1 MSLVTATLGSPQK
14 VQAGS
19 VAALF
24 RGFRRRRQ
32 RRLGILDCREVRP
45 GHPAMINAVRRGSRG
60 GTMIGTKRPA
70 LRISGS
76 GGRLRLHLAPSPDSL
91 ATVRECCR
99 AATAVDKA
107 LGEAIRGAVAAGH
120 SWSEG

>member
-1 MSLVTATLGSPQK
+1 
-14 VQAGS
+14 
-19 VAALF
+19 
-24 RGFRRRRQ
+24 
-32 RRLGILDCREVRP
+32 
-45 GHPAMINAVRRGSRG
+45 
-60 GTMIGTKRPA
+60 MIGTKRPA

-120 SWSEG
+120 SWSEVGQALSITQASIPEEILQDYADARRWSWRRFWGLSGGQG

>member
-1 MSLVTATLGSPQK
+1 
-14 VQAGS
+14 
-19 VAALF
+19 
-24 RGFRRRRQ
+24 
-32 RRLGILDCREVRP
+32 
-45 GHPAMINAVRRGSRG
+45 MISTNQ
-60 GTMIGTKRPA
+60 PA

-76 GGRLRLHLAPSPDSL
+76 GERLRLHVASSPDSL

-120 SWSEG
+120 SWPELGQTLSGTQASTPDEVLQDYAEARRSSWRRFWGLGGGQG